1 MKSTAEKS
9 ATPSRSKQHSGPFL
23 TAANGSW
30 GGDFFVPQ
38 VQTKLT
44 VGKQGDK
51 FEQEAD
57 MMAEKAVQRSSM
69 PNIQAKCDA
78 CEEKDKLQ
86 RKPLADGITPFI
98 QRKEMD
104 EQPMQRKEEEEPVQT
119 KQIQRKEEEQEEPV
133 QAKRI
138 QRMEKEEEEPVQ
150 AKRVQRKEEE
160 QEEPAQAKRIQR
172 MEKEEEEPV
181 QTKRL
186 QRKEDEQEEPVQA
199 KRIQRME
206 KEEEEPVQAKLTRGQ
221 ARPSM
226 AAVEWVL
233 QDSKGL
239 GSRLPDPVQQEME
252 AGFGVDMS
260 KVRIHTDQAAVE
272 MSQSLSAQAFTHGWD
287 VFFNRF
293 KYNPNTKDGK
303 FLLAHE
309 LAHTLQQAKSNG
321 ESLRPAQ
328 TRAEVEIPI
337 VPNEEAAMNA
347 SMQKAEEAALD
358 IAEQQASEA
367 PAEHA
372 LLLDSGQN
380 APKKPVPNPNPTLPP
395 CPPAPAGKAKGPT
408 PTGAKPSVAHQTAL
422 PPATPAAETPALAT
436 SPVLQGGDKASTTQ
450 AKEPTTTIP
459 APQGS
464 EEAAPAQAAG
474 PAQAP
479 KCPANDLDFKKAK
492 GQIGRDAEKQRTHEP
507 TEQKRDEM
515 VASSA
520 LPVAE
525 QSIQSGQDQKAEQL
539 ETAAV
544 PPQQFDR
551 KEFKRKLKE
560 KIESKM
566 PENED
571 QAKEF
576 SKNSKLDEAKEE
588 FKGTIGEEKN
598 KVSGPLDAKKDDP
611 LPPGQDLKPD
621 NVAVP
626 DAKPADKATTVPTG
640 LAAPKPRTD
649 AEISLEHKSVE
660 LDEQVAKE
668 GLTEPQMA
676 EWEETEEPK
685 PLTAKKDA
693 QREIAAAPGQYRQIE
708 GQELEQSKKQADKAT
723 GKELKQ
729 MANAKTGKNKE
740 VQGGQTAKETK
751 TEAKQREIK
760 EKIDGIYKATEVEVT
775 NILTELA
782 TSVETY
788 FSTEV
793 DKANKIFKDNV
804 RSRLDDHY
812 GWFTF
817 DDKIAEWAGL
827 SDGVAHIF
835 RGEKQRFLDTMD
847 VALEYIATFVET
859 ELNRALARIKLGRTQ
874 LGTLKSGLS
883 EDELKFAGELFLE
896 ADEQFSALET
906 SVNESQEE
914 LIDTLSDAYVESVNK
929 LQEDFD
935 KINEE
940 LSASWIADAFSFI
953 GEVATAIKKLGELL
967 SSIASRIGQYISD
980 ILASP
985 KRFFNNLVEGITG
998 GMDEFKNNIDTY
1010 MEQGFWMWLTGASGK
1025 NQIEIPKT
1033 MNVEGMFSLAT
1044 QILGITKDFILQR
1057 IEKVLKIPISTFLS
1071 FMEKA
1076 DSAAMKVMEP
1086 VKILFTQGIGALWTW
1101 VKDEVS
1107 SKLDEIFGGLKTEIF
1122 QAIIKKFLLWV
1133 AQLFIPGLGFIKLI
1147 QAAVKAL
1154 QWFVNNID
1162 RIIEIVNAFL
1172 DAVGLAVA
1180 GNVSAIKQKIVKAL
1194 TMGVVI
1200 AIDFLAKLV
1209 GLGNFSAKLK
1219 KGIEKLQKPVHSAID
1234 FVLKKA
1240 RPYVNKIKRAV
1251 EKGMKAVKGGVK
1263 KVKEKGKAVVGKILA
1278 WWNFKKGFKNKAG
1291 ESHQIYPKSKNDPEI
1306 YIASDPGRIK
1316 KYIAG
1321 LLSKKDVK
1329 NKTNLLKADKKC
1341 DEALVMSKQLKEWN
1355 SQSKSVKTAT
1365 SPEKNKKLFNDF
1377 KSKIDEI
1384 AKILEAQDTGD
1395 TEFPPAILPIFS
1407 DNVLAQSFHGKY
1419 IQKSELK
1426 GNYAPLPKS
1435 DSGSHNGNLT
1445 GWDELQQAAMTS
1457 GSGEIWVKM
1466 HLLTHRF
1473 GGKAYDSNLVPARSS
1488 LNTGKV
1494 KAFESAAEQGLKKEK
1509 VIWYKMSVNYQTVES
1524 PVDDTKKLKYLR
1536 TIHGEWGK
1544 YENPMTKKEMPLTP
1558 SLSSTED
1565 PPDFS
1570 GIKAPLIYSLGR
1582 SRLQTMLKISEWS
1595 ARKLADGLTL
1605 ISSKESRPTTTDEL
1619 VKQLQAEEIDISD
1632 VSPNLKEAMK
1642 KKKLRYS

>member
-1 MKSTAEKS
+1 MK
-9 ATPSRSKQHSGPFL
+9 
-23 TAANGSW
+23 TAADKSITTTATRSEHHSQPFFAKAG
-30 GGDFFVPQ
+30 GGDFFAPA
-38 VQTKLT
+38 VQAKLT
-44 VGKQGDK
+44 VGKEGDK

-57 MMAEKAVQRSSM
+57 MMADKAVQRAAM
-69 PNIQAKCDA
+69 PNVQAKCAD
-78 CEEKDKLQ
+78 CDEKDKLQ

-98 QRKEMD
+98 QRKEI
-104 EQPMQRKEEEEPVQT
+104 EEEKVQRKEEEEEPVQA
-119 KQIQRKEEEQEEPV
+119 KRIQRKEKEAEEPVQAKRLQRKEEEQEEPV

-138 QRMEKEEEEPVQ
+138 QRMEKEEEEPIQ
-150 AKRVQRKEEE
+150 AKS
-160 QEEPAQAKRIQR
+160 A
-172 MEKEEEEPV
+172 
-181 QTKRL
+181 T
-186 QRKEDEQEEPVQA
+186 
-199 KRIQRME
+199 
-206 KEEEEPVQAKLTRGQ
+206 GQ

-226 AAVEWVL
+226 TAVEWVL
-233 QDSKGL
+233 QDTKGL
-239 GSRLPDPVQQEME
+239 GSRLPDPVRQEME

-260 KVRIHTDQAAVE
+260 EVRIHTDQAAVD

-287 VFFNRF
+287 VFFNQH
-293 KYNPNTKDGK
+293 KYNPNTRDGK
-303 FLLAHE
+303 LLLAHE

-328 TRAEVEIPI
+328 TREEVEIPI
-337 VPNEEAAMNA
+337 VPNEEAAMKA
-347 SMQKAEEAALD
+347 AMQEAEEAALD
-358 IAEQQASEA
+358 IAEEQAAEA
-367 PAEHA
+367 SAEQA
-372 LLLDSGQN
+372 PLPDAGQN
-380 APKKPVPNPNPTLPP
+380 APKKPAPNPNPTLPP
-395 CPPAPAGKAKGPT
+395 CPPAPAAKANAKGT
-408 PTGAKPSVAHQTAL
+408 APTGAQPSVAPQTAT
-422 PPATPAAETPALAT
+422 PPAAPAAETPALAP
-436 SPVLQGGDKASTTQ
+436 SPAPQGGDKAAPAQ
-450 AKEPTTTIP
+450 AAEPTATIP
-459 APQGS
+459 APQGGDK
-464 EEAAPAQAAG
+464 ATPAQAAG

-479 KCPANDLDFKKAK
+479 KCPANDPDFKKAK
-492 GQIGRDAEKQRTHEP
+492 GQIGRDAEKQRSHEP
-507 TEQKRDEM
+507 AEQKRDEM

-520 LPVAE
+520 LPMAE

-544 PPQQFDR
+544 PPQRFDR
-551 KEFKRKLKE
+551 NEFKRKLKE

-598 KVSGPLDAKKDDP
+598 KVSGPLDAKKDEP

-621 NVAVP
+621 NMAVP
-626 DAKPADKATTVPTG
+626 DAKPGDKPATVPTG

-649 AEISLEHKSVE
+649 AEISLDHKSVE

-693 QREIAAAPGQYRQIE
+693 QREIAAAPGQYRQME

-775 NILTELA
+775 NILSALA

-788 FSTEV
+788 FSTMVEI
-793 DKANKIFKDNV
+793 ANTIFKDNV

-835 RGEKQRFLDTMD
+835 REEKQRFLDYMD
-847 VALEYIATFVET
+847 AVLEYIATYVET
-859 ELNRALARIKLGRTQ
+859 ELNRALDRIKLGRTQ
-874 LGTLKSGLS
+874 LEDFKKTLSG
-883 EDELKFAGELFLE
+883 DELKFADELFLE
-896 ADEQFSALET
+896 ANEKFAELET

-985 KRFFNNLVEGITG
+985 KRFFNNLVDGITG
-998 GMDEFKNNIDTY
+998 GMDEFSNNIDTY
-1010 MEQGFWMWLTGASGK
+1010 MEQGFWMWLTGASSAAK
-1025 NQIEIPKT
+1025 IEIPKT
-1033 MNVEGMFSLAT
+1033 MNVEGMFSLAA
-1044 QILGITKDFILQR
+1044 QILGITKDFILMR
-1057 IEKVLKIPISTFLS
+1057 IQKVLRIPIDTFLA

-1076 DSAAMKVMEP
+1076 DSVAMKFMEP

-1101 VKDEVS
+1101 VKGEIS

-1133 AQLFIPGLGFIKLI
+1133 ASLFIPGLGFIKLI
-1147 QAAVKAL
+1147 QAAYKAL
-1154 QWFVNNID
+1154 RWFVDNID

-1219 KGIEKLQKPVHSAID
+1219 KGIEKLQKPVHGAID

-1240 RPYVNKIKRAV
+1240 RPFVNKIKRAV
-1251 EKGMKAVKGGVK
+1251 EKGVKAVKKGVK
-1263 KVKEKGKAVVGKILA
+1263 GVKEKGKAAVGKILA
-1278 WWNFKKGFKNKAG
+1278 WWKAKKSFKDTTGA
-1291 ESHQIYPKSKNDPEI
+1291 SHEI
-1306 YIASDPGRIK
+1306 YFAGNAKSAKLMVASTDPKQVKKFLENIK
-1316 KYIAG
+1316 GSVPKGKTKTWNNASKLNEKISGLQGDLEKNNTNPSGKKVQANQKDFESLKKELETLAG
-1321 LLSKKDVK
+1321 LLS
-1329 NKTNLLKADKKC
+1329 
-1341 DEALVMSKQLKEWN
+1341 QLMGLT
-1355 SQSKSVKTAT
+1355 KS
-1365 SPEKNKKLFNDF
+1365 E
-1377 KSKIDEI
+1377 E
-1384 AKILEAQDTGD
+1384 
-1395 TEFPPAILPIFS
+1395 PPPPILPPFS
-1407 DNVLAQSFHGKY
+1407 NNVRASSVEASYLTASANFPQGEK
-1419 IQKSELK
+1419 ET
-1426 GNYAPLPKS
+1426 GNVVGL
-1435 DSGSHNGNLT
+1435 G
-1445 GWDELQQAAMTS
+1445 GWKELQDS
-1457 GSGEIWVKM
+1457 ENNVRERDNFVKM
-1466 HLLTHRF
+1466 HLLHHQL
-1473 GGKAYDSNLVPARSS
+1473 GGKAMHSNLTPAKSNINS
-1488 LNTGKV
+1488 DYYHELEKPALND
-1494 KAFESAAEQGLKKEK
+1494 SGLISGRKKPSNK
-1509 VIWYKMSVNYQTVES
+1509 VIWYNVKVRYHGGKEFDKQFIKSIQAKYGHHEADNNWAKGPEIKSWSAYPGVPDLESKIFAINEDGSTVLAKMKYKGKFSDEFIQLVVLEKKIS
-1524 PVDDTKKLKYLR
+1524 FKKGTK
-1536 TIHGEWGK
+1536 EK
-1544 YENPMTKKEMPLTP
+1544 YETSSDLKKRLLHRVEDENGWNKTKMKKE
-1558 SLSSTED
+1558 
-1565 PPDFS
+1565 
-1570 GIKAPLIYSLGR
+1570 
-1582 SRLQTMLKISEWS
+1582 
-1595 ARKLADGLTL
+1595 
-1605 ISSKESRPTTTDEL
+1605 TDR
-1619 VKQLQAEEIDISD
+1619 
-1632 VSPNLKEAMK
+1632 LKEAIDDQNVNI
-1642 KKKLRYS
+1642 KLYGSD